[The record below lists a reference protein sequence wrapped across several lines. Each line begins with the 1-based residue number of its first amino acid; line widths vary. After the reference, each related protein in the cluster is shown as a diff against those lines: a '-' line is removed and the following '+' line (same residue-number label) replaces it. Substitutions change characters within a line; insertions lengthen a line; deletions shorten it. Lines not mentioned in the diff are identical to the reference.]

1 MSPPSSMLPIKDSDM
16 SLLSDRQI
24 KERCIQPTH
33 YLKGTETDVWSPV
46 IAGVTHPQEQ
56 IDHWEERM
64 FSRLIKA
71 TPHVLDNMKWKPM
84 ISPFVPEAVR
94 YKQTGATYP
103 IETAGDVS
111 AVKII
116 SYGLSSFGYDIRMKK
131 EGLKIFT
138 NINSAIIDP
147 MRMSPEAYK
156 EPQVLFDEEF
166 KLYYFILPPKSVA
179 LGHTVER
186 FAIPRDI
193 LVMCLG
199 KSTYAR
205 VAMMPIVTP
214 LEPEWEGELVLEI
227 ANLIELPMRIYLETG
242 IAQLLFLQGNEP
254 CEVSYNDRGGKYQG
268 QTGTQDA
275 IL

>member
-1 MSPPSSMLPIKDSDM
+1 MSPPSSMLSNKDFPVA
-16 SLLSDRQI
+16 LLSDRQI
-24 KERCIQPTH
+24 KERCIKPTH
-33 YLKGTETDVWSPV
+33 YLKNTDDTWSAV
-46 IAGVTHPQEQ
+46 IPDVTHPADKLE
-56 IDHWEERM
+56 HWKLRGY
-64 FSRLIKA
+64 SRLIKA
-71 TPHVLDNMKWKPM
+71 SEEVLKEQNWKPM

-94 YKQTGATYP
+94 YKQTGANYP
-103 IETAGDVS
+103 IAS
-111 AVKII
+111 AEDISATKII
-116 SYGLSSFGYDIRMKK
+116 SYGLSSFGYDIRMCK

-147 MRMSPEAYK
+147 MRMSEKAYSA
-156 EPQVLFDEEF
+156 PVVHFDEEF
-166 KLYYFILPPKSVA
+166 GLHYFILPPKSVA
-179 LGHTVER
+179 LGHTVET

-227 ANLIELPMRIYLETG
+227 ANLVELPMRIYLETG

-254 CEVSYNDRGGKYQG
+254 CEVSYGDRGGKYMH

-275 IL
+275 IV